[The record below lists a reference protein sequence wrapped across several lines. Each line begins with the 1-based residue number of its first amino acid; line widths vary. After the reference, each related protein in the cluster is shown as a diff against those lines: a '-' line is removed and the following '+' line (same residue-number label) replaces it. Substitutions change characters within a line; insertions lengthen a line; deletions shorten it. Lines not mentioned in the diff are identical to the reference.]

1 MDLVI
6 NGNGVDFTL
15 ESERTMGELL
25 GSIEGEL
32 ERTGQTVVSV
42 CVDGKDIPAESLDC
56 LFARDIT
63 TVSKLELSTLSPA
76 EILEMLKDSGQK
88 LGLSSPK
95 LEDIPVLLQTG
106 KDLSVM
112 ETIQAFSLEIERLY
126 RLIPLL
132 PLTHLLP
139 KTLIIDGV
147 PLEEFPSSLRPLLE
161 ELLDALKRHDTVTVG
176 DIAEYE
182 LAPRIKELAR
192 VIETQVS

>member
-42 CVDGKDIPAESLDC
+42 CVDGQDIPAESLDR
-56 LFARDIT
+56 LFSRDIA

-76 EILEMLKDSGQK
+76 EILSMLKDSGQE
-88 LGLSSPK
+88 LALTVPR

-112 ETIQAFSLEIERLY
+112 ETIQAFSMEIERLY

-139 KTLIIDGV
+139 KSLIIDGV
-147 PLEEFPSSLRPLLE
+147 PLEEFPSTLRPLLE

-176 DIAEYE
+176 DITEYE
-182 LAPRIKELAR
+182 LAPKIKELAR
-192 VIETQVS
+192 AIETQVS